1 MFQKI
6 FFNTS
11 LNVLIFR
18 EYLNIL
24 FNMVRILQ
32 SRKGGKKLM
41 YIFKT
46 HYQKRE
52 KVKKKVNNSIELIYQ
67 IFFFFVNYFLLKGII
82 IKGLYFIMHNIT

>member
-52 KVKKKVNNSIELIYQ
+52 KVKKK
-67 IFFFFVNYFLLKGII
+67 K
-82 IKGLYFIMHNIT
+82 